1 MWNSIVAGRRAA
13 VVLLELLRRW
23 RPAAEERSP
32 RQVSADRFGWSSTPG
47 RINTRKNR
55 NFKNSAV
62 GGWSRR
68 FFRLSRRTNSPVI
81 SAVVR
86 HPKHHRTI
94 PQHVDK
100 KPLTGPDGDRSAL
113 RAATLLADF
122 PRRQGKPPAGRRP
135 HTHAPSSFSQ
145 GAAALPGGV
154 RICLRPGVPALPRR
168 VVLGAGFDPAFAGRG
183 LLALPERRFG
193 LQPVD
198 QEMAGGKFR
207 LSSAPRPSCARST
220 RNRSWRR
227 GPARWGRGR
236 GRRDRR

>member
-1 MWNSIVAGRRAA
+1 MSMWNSIVAGRRAA

-23 RPAAEERSP
+23 RPVAEERSP
-32 RQVSADRFGWSSTPG
+32 GQVSADRFGWSSTPG

-68 FFRLSRRTNSPVI
+68 FFRLSRRANSPVI

-86 HPKHHRTI
+86 HPKHLRTI

-122 PRRQGKPPAGRRP
+122 PRRQGKPARRAAASHARP
-135 HTHAPSSFSQ
+135 VLVFSQSIRKERRQVPPRGAPS
-145 GAAALPGGV
+145 GV
-154 RICLRPGVPALPRR
+154 V
-168 VVLGAGFDPAFAGRG
+168 
-183 LLALPERRFG
+183 
-193 LQPVD
+193 
-198 QEMAGGKFR
+198 
-207 LSSAPRPSCARST
+207 ARS
-220 RNRSWRR
+220 
-227 GPARWGRGR
+227 AV
-236 GRRDRR
+236 